1 MEFIDEGCEWPD
13 CRHQFE
19 NGIYAGCIE
28 EQWKISL
35 IAAAAETAEFLSEQV
50 QS

>member
-1 MEFIDEGCEWPD
+1 MEFIDEGYEWPD
-13 CRHQFE
+13 SRHQFE

-28 EQWKISL
+28 ERSEISL
-35 IAAAAETAEFLSEQV
+35 IAAAAETAEFLPEQV